1 MSKHFHK
8 LLLFLLLVNVCLYA
22 APSDNLGADDSVNE
36 LVTISGVVINE
47 TLPEIP
53 VEVAPVTLYI
63 NGLGDEVESLH
74 TLTGTAGA
82 FEFKAVRFDEEVLY
96 GLTVDYKTV
105 LYSSLIDVVPGTESL
120 ISISVYENTD
130 DSEVISI
137 DSASIVVS
145 EIDINNGTISILEM
159 ASIVNDSK
167 FSYVPG
173 DGPMDLIRFALP
185 QGASNLIFDTSL
197 LGADYIQVDRGVA
210 LISSVPPGSY
220 EIFYSYMVPYVGSTW
235 NFSKSWR
242 YGANNLKVLVPENL
256 AKLQLGLIDEV
267 KQISLA
273 GKNYN
278 VVEISDVGR
287 EEKLMFSLS
296 DIEELSYPSK
306 LKVQFKSVNFQ
317 YVGPV
322 GLSLVLIVAAS
333 WGIWRT
339 AKLRDRQSGLF
350 LGSTEVQI
358 VRDMLTELES
368 LNKKGLIDQR
378 QYTERKSGL
387 EKRLELFE
395 ED

>member
-1 MSKHFHK
+1 M
-8 LLLFLLLVNVCLYA
+8 
-22 APSDNLGADDSVNE
+22 
-36 LVTISGVVINE
+36 
-47 TLPEIP
+47 
-53 VEVAPVTLYI
+53 
-63 NGLGDEVESLH
+63 ESLH
-74 TLTGTAGA
+74 TLTGTDGA

-130 DSEVISI
+130 DSEILSI

-185 QGASNLIFDTSL
+185 QCASNLIFDTSL

-322 GLSLVLIVAAS
+322 GLSLILIVAAS

-339 AKLRDRQSGLF
+339 AKLRDRQAGLF

-368 LNKKGLIDQR
+368 LNKEGLIDQR

-387 EKRLELFE
+387 EKRLELFG

>member
-1 MSKHFHK
+1 
-8 LLLFLLLVNVCLYA
+8 
-22 APSDNLGADDSVNE
+22 
-36 LVTISGVVINE
+36 
-47 TLPEIP
+47 
-53 VEVAPVTLYI
+53 
-63 NGLGDEVESLH
+63 
-74 TLTGTAGA
+74 
-82 FEFKAVRFDEEVLY
+82 
-96 GLTVDYKTV
+96 
-105 LYSSLIDVVPGTESL
+105 
-120 ISISVYENTD
+120 
-130 DSEVISI
+130 
-137 DSASIVVS
+137 
-145 EIDINNGTISILEM
+145 
-159 ASIVNDSK
+159 
-167 FSYVPG
+167 
-173 DGPMDLIRFALP
+173 
-185 QGASNLIFDTSL
+185 
-197 LGADYIQVDRGVA
+197 
-210 LISSVPPGSY
+210 
-220 EIFYSYMVPYVGSTW
+220 MVPYVGSTW

-322 GLSLVLIVAAS
+322 GLSLILIVAAS

-339 AKLRDRQSGLF
+339 AKLRDRQAGLF

-368 LNKKGLIDQR
+368 LNKEGLIDQR

-387 EKRLELFE
+387 EKRLELFG

>member
-1 MSKHFHK
+1 
-8 LLLFLLLVNVCLYA
+8 
-22 APSDNLGADDSVNE
+22 
-36 LVTISGVVINE
+36 
-47 TLPEIP
+47 
-53 VEVAPVTLYI
+53 
-63 NGLGDEVESLH
+63 
-74 TLTGTAGA
+74 
-82 FEFKAVRFDEEVLY
+82 VRFDEEVLY
-96 GLTVDYKTV
+96 GLTVDYKAV

-130 DSEVISI
+130 DSEVLSI

-167 FSYVPG
+167 LSYVPG
-173 DGPMDLIRFALP
+173 GGPMDLIRFALP
-185 QGASNLIFDTSL
+185 PGASNLIFDTSL

-210 LISSVPPGSY
+210 LISSVPPGSH
-220 EIFYSYMVPYVGSTW
+220 EVFYSYVVPYVGSTW
-235 NFSKSWR
+235 NFSRSWR

-287 EEKLMFSLS
+287 EENLSLSLS

-306 LKVQFKSVNFQ
+306 FKVQLKSVNFQ

-322 GLSLVLIVAAS
+322 GLSLILIVAAS

-339 AKLRDRQSGLF
+339 AKLRDRHAGLF

-368 LNKKGLIDQR
+368 LNKEGLIDQR

>member
-1 MSKHFHK
+1 M
-8 LLLFLLLVNVCLYA
+8 CRR
-22 APSDNLGADDSVNE
+22 
-36 LVTISGVVINE
+36 
-47 TLPEIP
+47 
-53 VEVAPVTLYI
+53 
-63 NGLGDEVESLH
+63 
-74 TLTGTAGA
+74 
-82 FEFKAVRFDEEVLY
+82 VR
-96 GLTVDYKTV
+96 DYKDV

-130 DSEVISI
+130 DSEILSI

-185 QGASNLIFDTSL
+185 QGATNLIFDTSL

-242 YGANNLKVLVPENL
+242 YGANNLKVLVPENI

-306 LKVQFKSVNFQ
+306 LKVQFNSVNFQ

-322 GLSLVLIVAAS
+322 GLSLILIVAAS

-339 AKLRDRQSGLF
+339 AKLRDRQAGLF

-368 LNKKGLIDQR
+368 LNKEGLIDQR
-378 QYTERKSGL
+378 QYTERRSGL
-387 EKRLELFE
+387 EKRLELFG